1 MTTQR
6 IFAVLLFIGL
16 LTGAALT
23 QSRPGYPN
31 AQNRG
36 PYRPPNNAPNNPRNQ
51 PAQPVQ
57 ESLPAKRYINP
68 PTKAGQAPFSDAVQV
83 DNTLYLSGRLGIDP
97 RTGQV
102 PSDVKLEVRILMEG
116 MRQTLAEA
124 GMTMDDLVSVQ
135 VYCTDLALYEQFNSI
150 YRGYFTRAVPARA
163 VMGVNKLL
171 RGARFEIQGTAVLAQ

>member
-1 MTTQR
+1 MTSQR
-6 IFAVLLFIGL
+6 IFAVLLFVGV

-23 QSRPGYPN
+23 QSRPAYPG

-36 PYRPPNNAPNNPRNQ
+36 PYRPPNQRNQ
-51 PAQPVQ
+51 PVQPI
-57 ESLPAKRYINP
+57 EDPLPAKRYINP
-68 PTKAGQAPFSDAVQV
+68 PTKPGQAPFSDAVQV
-83 DNTLYLSGRLGIDP
+83 DNTLYMSGRLGIDP

-102 PSDVKLEVRILMEG
+102 PSDPKLEVRILMEG

-135 VYCTDLALYEQFNSI
+135 VYCTDLALYEQFNTV
-150 YRGYFTRAVPARA
+150 YRTYFTRAAPARA

-171 RGARFEIQGTAVLAQ
+171 RGARFEVQGTAVMAQ

>member
-6 IFAVLLFIGL
+6 LLATLLFVGL
-16 LTGAALT
+16 LTGVALT
-23 QSRPGYPN
+23 QNRTP
-31 AQNRG
+31 NRG
-36 PYRPPNNAPNNPRNQ
+36 GYQPYNPHNPR
-51 PAQPVQ
+51 AQAQAPSQV
-57 ESLPAKRYINP
+57 EEYLPAKRYINP
-68 PTKAGQAPFSDAVQV
+68 PVRAGQAPFSDAVQV

-102 PSDVKLEVRILMEG
+102 PNDVKLEVRILMEG

-135 VYCTDLALYEQFNSI
+135 VYCTDLALIEQFNLV
-150 YRGYFTRAVPARA
+150 YRTYFTRAAPARA
-163 VMGVNKLL
+163 VMGVSKLL

>member
-6 IFAVLLFIGL
+6 LLAILLFVGL
-16 LTGAALT
+16 LTGVALT
-23 QSRPGYPN
+23 QNRTP
-31 AQNRG
+31 NRG
-36 PYRPPNNAPNNPRNQ
+36 GYQPYNPR
-51 PAQPVQ
+51 AQAPSQV
-57 ESLPAKRYINP
+57 EEYLPAKRYINP
-68 PTKAGQAPFSDAVQV
+68 PVRAGQAPFSDAVQV

-135 VYCTDLALYEQFNSI
+135 VYCTDLALVEQFNLV
-150 YRGYFTRAVPARA
+150 YRTYFTRAAPARA
-163 VMGVNKLL
+163 VMGVTKLL

>member
-6 IFAVLLFIGL
+6 ILTILLFVGL
-16 LTGAALT
+16 LTGVALT
-23 QSRPGYPN
+23 QNRAP
-31 AQNRG
+31 NRG
-36 PYRPPNNAPNNPRNQ
+36 GYQPPYNQRNQ
-51 PAQPVQ
+51 TAQPV
-57 ESLPAKRYINP
+57 EEYLPAKRYINP
-68 PTKAGQAPFSDAVQV
+68 PVRAGQAPFSDAVQV

-124 GMTMDDLVSVQ
+124 GMTMDDLVLVQ
-135 VYCTDLALYEQFNSI
+135 VYCTDLALYEQFNTV
-150 YRGYFTRAVPARA
+150 YRTYFTRAAPARA
-163 VMGVNKLL
+163 VMGVSKLL